1 MLRMQTS
8 VSLEQLVTFRV
19 AEQELAV
26 PIQLVQEIVKLPAI
40 TKVPH
45 APDYVEG
52 MGNLRGEILPIINLR
67 RRLGFGAKE
76 ADEQTRVV
84 VIHSGG
90 TLTGVV
96 VDAVSEVMGVEARTL
111 EPPPASL
118 AGVEGQ
124 YLRSVAKVNEGKR
137 LVMIL
142 DETRVLPQALGGTL
156 SSNAEA
162 MTGAHAE
169 AFGAKHEQEGE
180 ITDQLVSFR
189 VGREEF
195 AVHVRSVREIIR
207 GAEITPIPQVPAYV
221 LGVMSLRQHLL
232 PVVDMAKR
240 FFVQGRKASVGS
252 QGEPVSQENQ
262 RIIVLDLDGFQTG
275 VRVDSVSQV
284 LQVERSS
291 IDEPPTIFKA
301 KGVDCLLGVGKLNK
315 GKRLLMLL
323 DASKLV
329 PADDRKR
336 LAHKAE
342 DHAVNGTA
350 QQNGKIDDE
359 LKSVCFRIGHEEYAL
374 DIMRVQEIIRLREIT
389 RVPQS
394 PDYVEGIINLR
405 GVLVP
410 VVDMRSRFGLERKER
425 AEENRIVITT
435 IRGKITG
442 LIVDSVSEVI
452 RLPRSDIEAAPSTA
466 GGVED
471 RFIEGIGKLN
481 GGKRVL
487 ILIRLEA
494 LLDEQIDKAA

>member
-1 MLRMQTS
+1 VLRIQSS
-8 VSLEQLVTFRV
+8 VSLEQLVSFRV
-19 AEQELAV
+19 ANQELAV
-26 PIQLVQEIVKLPAI
+26 PIQLVQEIVKLPTI
-40 TKVPH
+40 TKVPR

-67 RRLGFGAKE
+67 RRLGFAPQE
-76 ADEQTRVV
+76 PDEQTRVV
-84 VIHSGG
+84 VIHSKG
-90 TLTGVV
+90 TLTGVI
-96 VDAVSEVMGVEARTL
+96 VDAVSEVMGVDARTL

-124 YLRSVAKVNEGKR
+124 YLRSVAKVNDGKR

-142 DETRVLPQALGGTL
+142 DESRVLPDALGTNQLTNPQQMGEGTSVY
-156 SSNAEA
+156 SSDV
-162 MTGAHAE
+162 T
-169 AFGAKHEQEGE
+169 HESEV
-180 ITDQLVSFR
+180 TDQLVSFR

-195 AVHVRSVREIIR
+195 AVYVRNVREIIR
-207 GAEITPIPQVPAYV
+207 VAEITPIPQVPAYV
-221 LGVMSLRQHLL
+221 LGVMSLRHHLL
-232 PVVDMAKR
+232 PVVDMARR
-240 FFVQGRKASVGS
+240 FYVHGGKTASLAPLGQES
-252 QGEPVSQENQ
+252 QDNQ

-291 IDEPPTIFKA
+291 IDEPPTIFKT

-323 DASKLV
+323 DASKLI

-336 LAHKAE
+336 LAHKTE
-342 DHAVNGTA
+342 DHIVNGTL
-350 QQNGKIDDE
+350 QQSSKIDDE
-359 LKSVCFRIGHEEYAL
+359 LKSVCFRIDHEEYAL

-410 VVDMRSRFGLERKER
+410 VVDMRSRFGLEKRER
-425 AEENRIVITT
+425 ADENRIVITT
-435 IRGKITG
+435 IHGKITG

-452 RLPRSDIEAAPSTA
+452 RLPRADIEAAPTT
-466 GGVED
+466 GGGLED

-494 LLDEQIDKAA
+494 LLDEQVDKAA